1 LYVRRK
7 IMKAAMAI
15 LAVIALQSVGAQTK
29 PSIRTVNS
37 DRPPALSKEFQTAG
51 QLALEAIKRLD
62 EAGEEPSVSYEPR
75 RLDAEKAVSEGK
87 RKAKTAEDKHVAD
100 VLNNF
105 LQGLLTQRQTWGSDK
120 LGKGEEKYWK
130 TAIFPCAVEA
140 DWYFGGKLT
149 KQGIETAKTSTCA
162 PDSKVK

>member
-1 LYVRRK
+1 
-7 IMKAAMAI
+7 MKARLVI
-15 LAVIALQSVGAQTK
+15 IALVILQSISAQTK
-29 PSIRTVNS
+29 SPKGTVNS

-100 VLNNF
+100 VLNHF
-105 LQGLLTQRQTWGSDK
+105 LQGLLTARQTWGPDK
-120 LGKGEEKYWK
+120 LGKGEEKYWE
-130 TAIFPCAVEA
+130 TTIFPCAVEA
-140 DWYFGGKLT
+140 GWYFGDTLT
-149 KQGIETAKTSTCA
+149 KEGIETAKKSTCA
-162 PDSKVK
+162 PNSNPK